1 MAADTG
7 ERARS
12 RGARTRDV
20 KGEHQRQ
27 RRAGRCACGTIGAI
41 EAARRTARGR
51 RRPPARGGISGA
63 RLDEHGRRGW
73 RRSAAFTP
81 TELRPRRP
89 GRRCDALSRNGRR
102 GTLSSRSGRRPQTDW
117 QHSARASRPH
127 EASGRLLTA
136 VLANAT
142 PDLTPGD
149 RGNARRVLAQRA
161 FAQRCGS
168 PTPPAMPRNA
178 TRGSP
183 RLATGRA
190 STERRSTT
198 RFSTGLGRKARR
210 SAARLLNRRRRAKP
224 GGKRHARSRDSW
236 RTTNHNTPS
245 APSSPRRWRA
255 W

>member
-1 MAADTG
+1 M
-7 ERARS
+7 
-12 RGARTRDV
+12 GAED
-20 KGEHQRQ
+20 G
-27 RRAGRCACGTIGAI
+27 AGVQ
-41 EAARRTARGR
+41 
-51 RRPPARGGISGA
+51 PS
-63 RLDEHGRRGW
+63 
-73 RRSAAFTP
+73 
-81 TELRPRRP
+81 RPRSCDPAAP
-89 GRRCDALSRNGRR
+89 GGDAMRFPGMGAVEPSPAGLAGGRKPT
-102 GTLSSRSGRRPQTDW
+102 GS
-117 QHSARASRPH
+117 SARASRPH